1 MKLLNGVLK
10 RRREQLGISQAEVAE
25 GICHQS
31 LLSRIERLN
40 EISNITVLQKI
51 CERMQLN
58 VSDVAKISDYAAT
71 PLSVIRKLIDHEKI
85 DQAAEYLNNSNLMNR
100 IPTFAHPEYNVLS
113 ARIALAQERVSDA
126 MQLLQIALSDVEKHQ
141 VELTIEIFTEMG
153 VAWLKQ
159 TEYINATECFE
170 RACGIIRHLAPEAKV
185 NMALVVAYTYR
196 HQAEMYLAANN
207 PQKAMERVVDAME
220 ILPVTTEYH
229 AMVAL
234 QTLRIQCAKAL
245 ALPEEHEEAKML
257 VYAAAE
263 FSKDSQLKDSVQ
275 KYLTE

>member
-1 MKLLNGVLK
+1 MKLLTGVLK

-51 CERMQLN
+51 CERLQLN

-71 PLSVIRKLIDHEKI
+71 PLSVIRKLIDHGKI
-85 DQAAEYLNNSNLMNR
+85 DQADEYLNNTNLVNR
-100 IPTFAHPEYNVLS
+100 IPTFAHPEYNVLA
-113 ARIALAQERVSDA
+113 ARIALAQERISDA

-141 VELTIEIFTEMG
+141 MELTIEIFTEMG
-153 VAWLKQ
+153 VAWLRQ
-159 TEYINATECFE
+159 SEYINATECFE
-170 RACGIIRHLAPEAKV
+170 RACGIIRSLSAETQI
-185 NMALVVAYTYR
+185 NMALVIAYTYR
-196 HQAEMYLAANN
+196 HQAEMYLAVNN
-207 PQKAMERVVDAME
+207 PQKAMERVADAIA

-229 AMVAL
+229 AVVAL
-234 QTLRIQCAKAL
+234 QTLRLECAKAL

-263 FSKDSQLKDSVQ
+263 FSKDSHLKDSIQ
-275 KYLTE
+275 KYLID